1 MLEVK
6 VVSVMRVYMQPPTK
20 QINSSQLMFL
30 FYYQGKKNNRACQAI
45 LRSFKKA
52 EMQEDMKCT
61 SLNEWITNNTSTWT
75 TVLQDKYLN
84 LASDKYQEKTL
95 DTTMS
100 RMGFRDIWV
109 EKN

>member
-6 VVSVMRVYMQPPTK
+6 VVSVMCVYMQPPTK

-30 FYYQGKKNNRACQAI
+30 FYYQRKKNNRACQAI

-52 EMQEDMKCT
+52 EMEEDMKCT

-75 TVLQDKYLN
+75 TVLQEHQIN
-84 LASDKYQEKTL
+84 TRRRPWTPQCP
-95 DTTMS
+95 
-100 RMGFRDIWV
+100 IWV
-109 EKN
+109 SEISG

>member
-30 FYYQGKKNNRACQAI
+30 FYYQRKKNNRACQAI

-52 EMQEDMKCT
+52 EM
-61 SLNEWITNNTSTWT
+61 
-75 TVLQDKYLN
+75 
-84 LASDKYQEKTL
+84 
-95 DTTMS
+95 
-100 RMGFRDIWV
+100 
-109 EKN
+109 

>member
-20 QINSSQLMFL
+20 QIYSSQLMFL

-52 EMQEDMKCT
+52 EM
-61 SLNEWITNNTSTWT
+61 
-75 TVLQDKYLN
+75 
-84 LASDKYQEKTL
+84 
-95 DTTMS
+95 
-100 RMGFRDIWV
+100 
-109 EKN
+109 

>member
-30 FYYQGKKNNRACQAI
+30 FYYQGKKNIRACQAI

-52 EMQEDMKCT
+52 EM
-61 SLNEWITNNTSTWT
+61 
-75 TVLQDKYLN
+75 
-84 LASDKYQEKTL
+84 
-95 DTTMS
+95 
-100 RMGFRDIWV
+100 
-109 EKN
+109 